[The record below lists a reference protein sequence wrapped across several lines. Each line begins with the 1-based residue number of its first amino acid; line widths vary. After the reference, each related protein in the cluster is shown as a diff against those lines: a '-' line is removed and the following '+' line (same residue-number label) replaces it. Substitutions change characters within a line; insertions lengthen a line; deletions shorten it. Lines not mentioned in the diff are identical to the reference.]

1 MKLIDKIEV
10 GKDIYGCP
18 DAMIPIVAAQLAS
31 EHGQAIYIARD
42 DARMS
47 SLIRSLEFIAPQ
59 IEALAF
65 PAWDC
70 LPYDRVSPHPD
81 IVSRRIACLS
91 RLVALHN
98 TEGTSHKQPILLVT
112 TINSWLQKIPHPAFF
127 DGASLRLT
135 EQMQISQK
143 QVIDFLT
150 ANGFFRTQTVREFGE
165 FSVRGGI
172 IDIYCSTEHDP
183 VRLDFFG
190 DEIDSLKYFDSL
202 SQKSISAAAEINIL
216 PAQEFILDEETI
228 SRFRQGYLANFGG
241 RASKDPLYESVSAG
255 QSVAGIEHWLS
266 LLHENLIELDR
277 LVADW
282 PALGDIEIMAAHKAR
297 CDQIQD
303 FYQARCDAEDHGQP
317 YRPLAP
323 DQLYK
328 AEADFAEFTGAGQFI
343 QLSNFAA
350 PTDSATDLRGRLAPQ
365 FSTTRTDI
373 SSGQPPISPSQ
384 AVADHIA
391 GLGKPIILAA
401 SAKGALSRMTE
412 LISACLTTGILEI
425 DTIASITDAGCY
437 GAVWPVEQGF
447 ERDDVLVLTEQDIF
461 GARITRPSG
470 RRRRADDFLKEVSSL
485 EIGDLVVHVEHGIG
499 RYEGLETIRHNDTD
513 HDCLLLVYAGGDR
526 LYLPVENIDVLS
538 RYGQEGTDAM
548 LDKLGG
554 VAWQARKARIKGKI
568 KEMADQLIRIAAQRQ
583 VAKAEPLSPP
593 DGLFAEFCARFGYA
607 ETDDQLDA
615 IADVLSDLSS
625 GNATDRLICG
635 DVGFGKTE
643 VAMRAAFVAAMCG
656 YQVALVTPTTLLA
669 RQHGKLCEE
678 RFAGFPVKMA
688 TLSRLTSHADAQSI
702 KEGLKTGDIQI
713 VVGTHAL
720 LAKSISFNNLG
731 LLIID
736 EEQRFGVAQKER
748 LKELK
753 GDVHVLTLSATPI
766 PRTLQLALSGVRQMS
781 LISTPPVDRLAVRT
795 FVGGWDNVVLK
806 EAISR
811 EMFRGGQIFVVS
823 PRISDLPRIYDRL
836 VKMLPDARILTAHGQ
851 MAGGELDDVM
861 TRFGNGEAH
870 ILLATNII
878 ESGIDIP
885 TANTMIIHR
894 ADMFGLSQLYQ
905 LRGRVGRGKL
915 RAYAYLT
922 TDANMILTPQARR
935 RLDVMQTLDTL
946 GAGFS
951 LASYDMDI
959 RGAGNLLGDEQSGHV
974 KEVGIELYQELLRQ
988 AVEQA
993 GKSSDTEQAE
1003 IADFTPQINLGNN
1016 VLIPEAYV
1024 SDLSVRLSLY
1034 RRISNLQNE
1043 DDINAIMAELV
1054 DRFGA
1059 IPESVRNLLEIV
1071 VLKRACLR
1079 ANIAK
1084 LDAGA
1089 KGFSV
1094 SFKDN
1099 HFDQP
1104 DRLIAWIASKKG
1116 KVILKS
1122 DHKLVIKEELPK
1134 PDKRGQIAKQYLAEI
1149 NALLAGTGE
1158 TLPAS

>member
-1 MKLIDKIEV
+1 MKLLEKIHLE
-10 GKDIYGCP
+10 KDIFGCL
-18 DAMIPIVAAQLAS
+18 DGMIPMLAAQLGNQEGRAVF
-31 EHGQAIYIARD
+31 IARD
-42 DARMS
+42 DSRMAS
-47 SLIRSLEFIAPQ
+47 VIQSLHFIAPD
-59 IEALAF
+59 IEVLAL

-81 IVSRRIACLS
+81 ITSRRIACLS
-91 RLVALHN
+91 RLVALHQKKDA
-98 TEGTSHKQPILLVT
+98 SPDRPVLLVT
-112 TINSWLQKIPHPAFF
+112 TINSWLQKIPEMAFF
-127 DGASLRLT
+127 DGTSLRLS

-172 IDIYCSTEHDP
+172 IDIHCSTEHDP

-202 SQKSISAAAEINIL
+202 SQKSTSSASDIQIL
-216 PAQEFILDEETI
+216 PAQEYILDAQTI

-241 RASKDPLYESVSAG
+241 RASKDPLYEAVSAG
-255 QSVAGIEHWLS
+255 QSVAGIEHWLG
-266 LLHENLIELDR
+266 LLHSDLMDLDR
-277 LVADW
+277 LVDGW
-282 PALGDIEIMAAHKAR
+282 PTLGDSDIMGANHAR
-297 CDQIQD
+297 CEQIQD
-303 FYQARCDAEDHGQP
+303 FYRARCEAEEQGQP
-317 YRPLAP
+317 YRPLSP
-323 DQLYK
+323 EIMYK
-328 AEADFAEFTGAGQFI
+328 SQEDFTEFASSDSYIQISSFASAKADGV
-343 QLSNFAA
+343 
-350 PTDSATDLRGRLAPQ
+350 DLHGKLAPQ
-365 FSTTRTDI
+365 FSLARTDGMAGKP
-373 SSGQPPISPSQ
+373 SLSPTE
-384 AVADHIA
+384 AVADHIKS
-391 GLGKPIILAA
+391 LKKTVILAA
-401 SAKGALSRMTE
+401 SATGALSRMIE
-412 LISACLTTGILEI
+412 LISGNLSAQIPQI
-425 DTIASITDAGCY
+425 DTISGIGESGCF
-437 GAVWPVEQGF
+437 GAVWPIEHGF
-447 ERDDVLVLTEQDIF
+447 ELENLLVLTEQDIF
-461 GARITRPSG
+461 GARMARPSG

-499 RYEGLETIRHNDTD
+499 RYEGLETIHHNNTD
-513 HDCLLLVYAGGDR
+513 HDCLLLIYAGGDR

-568 KEMADQLIRIAAQRQ
+568 KEMADQLIKIAAQRQ
-583 VAKAEPLSPP
+583 VARAEPLAPP
-593 DGLFAEFCARFGYA
+593 EGLFAEFCARFGYP

-615 IADVLSDLSS
+615 ITDVLSDLAS
-625 GNATDRLICG
+625 GSATDRLICG

-669 RQHGKLCEE
+669 RQHGKLCED
-678 RFAGFPVKMA
+678 RFAGFPVKLA
-688 TLSRLTSHADAQSI
+688 TLSRLTSPADAKKI
-702 KEGLKTGDIQI
+702 KEGLKTGDVQV

-748 LKELK
+748 LKELR

-806 EAISR
+806 EAINR
-811 EMFRGGQIFVVS
+811 EIFRGGQIFVVS

-836 VKMLPDARILTAHGQ
+836 VKMLPEARILSAHGQ
-851 MAGGELDDVM
+851 MAGTELDDVM

-905 LRGRVGRGKL
+905 LRGRVGRSKL

-922 TDANMILTPQARR
+922 TDPNMVLTPQARR

-988 AVEQA
+988 AVELA
-993 GKSSDTEQAE
+993 SHSTDSEQEEPAE
-1003 IADFTPQINLGNN
+1003 FTPQINLGTN
-1016 VLIPEAYV
+1016 VLIPESYV

-1034 RRISNLQNE
+1034 RRISSLQNE
-1043 DDINAIMAELV
+1043 DDINAMMAELV

-1059 IPESVRNLLEIV
+1059 IPDSVRNLLEIV
-1071 VLKRACLR
+1071 VLKRGCLR
-1079 ANIAK
+1079 ANISK

-1089 KGFSV
+1089 KGLSI

-1099 HFDQP
+1099 YFSHP
-1104 DRLIAWIASKKG
+1104 DRLIGWIAGKKG
-1116 KVILKS
+1116 KVLLKA
-1122 DHKLVIKEELPK
+1122 DHKLVIKETLAV
-1134 PDKRGQIAKQYLAEI
+1134 PDKRGQVAKRYLSEI
-1149 NALLAGTGE
+1149 NELVADG
-1158 TLPAS
+1158 ASS